1 MARSTVL
8 FIMIN
13 LFHEYK
19 RDKENPQ
26 VKSAKEGEFSHSL
39 VVKTTTR
46 FTESSRFGT
55 TWTIIGAD

>member
-1 MARSTVL
+1 
-8 FIMIN
+8 MIN

-26 VKSAKEGEFSHSL
+26 VKSAKEGELSHFL